1 MIEPISTYLTDVQSI
16 LDRLNRED
24 IARVIEIMLQANEER
39 RRVFIV
45 GNGGSAATASHFACD
60 LSKGASVAGLPRF
73 GVIAL
78 TDNVPLITA
87 WANDTDYENVFA
99 QQMVGLLRRGDVI
112 IGISGSGN
120 SVNVLNAIRLGNQ
133 RGATTVGLTG
143 FDGGALKTLVD
154 VNIHVPSFCME
165 QVEDVH
171 MVLTHLITTQLRNT
185 LQNSAIA
192 QLAKLQQREALDTDM
207 LALVKELTE
216 DLKVTI
222 VSVGM
227 LDETHSSLVLCA
239 ASPIRYLGGMFPIG
253 THIPLQ
259 QLPTYQH
266 VLDTKEPLLFQQN
279 DPKRAISHQELH
291 MTLPV
296 GIKSGALLPLRSNG
310 DDGFGAVSGVVTIG
324 EMRAWARAPFT
335 ETKLRRGVQL
345 LRNWAN
351 GSKEPHGEAPLTGQS
366 NGSRSDKRSN

>member
-1 MIEPISTYLTDVQSI
+1 MIDAISAYVTDVQTI
-16 LDRLNRED
+16 LSQLSKED
-24 IARVIEIMLQANEER
+24 VARVIEVLLQANEER

-87 WANDTDYENVFA
+87 WANDTDYQNVFA
-99 QQMVGLLRRGDVI
+99 QQMVGLIRRGDVV

-120 SVNVLNAIRLGNQ
+120 STNVLNAIRLGTQ
-133 RGATTVGLTG
+133 RGATTIGLTG

-165 QVEDVH
+165 QVEDTH
-171 MVLTHLITTQLRNT
+171 LILAHLITTQVRNT

-192 QLAKLQQREALDTDM
+192 HLAKLQQREALDNDM
-207 LALVKELTE
+207 LALVQELTQSLE
-216 DLKVTI
+216 VTI
-222 VSVGM
+222 VSVGK

-239 ASPIRYLGGMFPIG
+239 ASPIRYLGSMFPIG

-259 QLPTYQH
+259 ELPTYQH
-266 VLDTKEPLLFQQN
+266 VLDTKEPLLFQQH
-279 DPKRAISHQELH
+279 DPEKAISHQELH
-291 MTLPV
+291 LTLPV
-296 GIKSGALLPLRSNG
+296 GIKSGALLPLRTNG
-310 DDGFGAVSGVVTIG
+310 QMSGVVTIG
-324 EMRAWARAPFT
+324 EMRAWERAPFT
-335 ETKLRRGVQL
+335 EKKLQHGIQL
-345 LRNWAN
+345 LRTWSHSVHNAHLNPNGRAN
-351 GSKEPHGEAPLTGQS
+351 GKPHGSAGG
-366 NGSRSDKRSN
+366 NRVK

>member
-1 MIEPISTYLTDVQSI
+1 MIEAILTYLTDVQSI
-16 LDRLNRED
+16 LDHLNKED
-24 IARVIEIMLQANEER
+24 IARVIDVLLLANEER

-87 WANDTDYENVFA
+87 WANDTDYQNVFA
-99 QQMVGLLRRGDVI
+99 QQMVGLIRRGDVV

-120 SVNVLNAIRLGNQ
+120 SANVLNAIRLGTQ

-143 FDGGALKTLVD
+143 FNGGALKQLVD
-154 VNIHVPSFCME
+154 VNIHVDSFCME

-171 MVLTHLITTQLRNT
+171 MILTHLITTQLRNT

-192 QLAKLQQREALDTDM
+192 QLAKIQQREVFDNDM
-207 LALVKELTE
+207 LALVQELTQTLE
-216 DLKVTI
+216 VTI
-222 VSVGM
+222 VSVGT

-239 ASPIRYLGGMFPIG
+239 ASPIRYLGSMFPIG

-259 QLPTYQH
+259 ELPTYQH
-266 VLDTKEPLLFQQN
+266 VLDTGEPILFQQR
-279 DPKRAISHQELH
+279 DPQRTVSPQELH
-291 MTLPV
+291 LTLPV
-296 GIKSGALLPLRSNG
+296 GIKSGALLPLRTNG
-310 DDGFGAVSGVVTIG
+310 YVSGVVTVG
-324 EMRAWARAPFT
+324 EMRSWERAPFT
-335 ETKLRRGVQL
+335 DTKLQRGVQL
-345 LRNWAN
+345 LRSWSHSDQASAPNPN
-351 GSKEPHGEAPLTGQS
+351 GHFVRQS
-366 NGSRSDKRSN
+366 NGSVSKKTVE